1 MLPWNLVRIVNPNG
15 GVVYGRAVEEQ
26 FLNEQLLERILIT
39 RIRPGNLDETP
50 CADPHAGC
58 CGEGGRET
66 RPYSIGIFYKFQYC
80 YAFN

>member
-1 MLPWNLVRIVNPNG
+1 MLPWNLVRTVNPNG

-26 FLNEQLLERILIT
+26 FSNEQLLERILIT

-50 CADPHAGC
+50 YADPHAGC

-66 RPYSIGIFYKFQYC
+66 RPYPIRRFLPLI
-80 YAFN
+80 